1 MPRLSRKDIERIS
14 ERVYA
19 AYRKSPELS
28 GEKIYSVDPMLMLKL
43 LRLKLD
49 HCYLSKDCTILGM
62 TSFSEVSVGVWDNN
76 SEELYYFLDG
86 NTVLVDSRLQEDASQ
101 YGRYH
106 FTIMHEA
113 GHQILGM
120 LFPGD
125 YKQHAA
131 RVHYCKEYQFERPIM
146 DWEEWQANTLAA
158 SLLMPRDLVE
168 QGMFL
173 LGLGDALPILNRKYR
188 FKDYDRFV
196 CLSQLLGVSKKA
208 LAIRMKHLGLLHDDQ
223 LQNPDIMIEVLK
235 DRQEV

>member
-1 MPRLSRKDIERIS
+1 MPRLSRRDIEHIS

-19 AYRKSPELS
+19 AYRKLPELS
-28 GEKIYSVDPMLMLKL
+28 GEKIYSVDPALMLKM

-76 SEELYYFLDG
+76 DEEMFYFLDG
-86 NTVLVDSRLQEDASQ
+86 NTVLVDSRLRKDNSQ
-101 YGRYH
+101 QGRYH

-120 LFPGD
+120 LYPGE
-125 YKQHAA
+125 YKQQAA
-131 RVHYCKEYQFERPIM
+131 RVHYCKDIQYDRPITE
-146 DWEEWQANTLAA
+146 WEEWQANTLAA

-173 LGLGDALPILNRKYR
+173 FDLGDNLPILNRKYR
-188 FKDYDRFV
+188 SKDYDRFV
-196 CLSQLLGVSKKA
+196 SLSQLLGVSKRA
-208 LAIRMKHLGLLHDDQ
+208 LAIRMKHLGLLQDDQ
-223 LQNPDIMIEVLK
+223 LRNPDVLIEVLK